1 MSAIVFGIILRTV
14 YCIISMIT
22 VGIDFFLFI
31 FYIIALL
38 ELYTLTKFQVT
49 WMTFWGS
56 FHVIYGQKMT
66 KIQKISF
73 HDRPPAAAGLVL
85 LL

>member
-1 MSAIVFGIILRTV
+1 
-14 YCIISMIT
+14 MIT

-56 FHVIYGQKMT
+56 NHVIYGQKMT
-66 KIQKISF
+66 KIHKISNF
-73 HDRPPAAAGLVL
+73 N
-85 LL
+85 